1 MQLNSMLPASR
12 GCGYGARVA
21 AARGGAGEGKGIAEA
36 MSARI
41 LIVDDMLSSLR
52 LMEAKLS
59 AEYYEVAT
67 ASDGH
72 EALALAARWAPDLV
86 LLDVMMPGLD
96 GYEVCAALKASRETE
111 HVPVVMLTALGDS
124 GARVRGLEVGADDF
138 LTKPVE
144 DGTLFAR
151 VRSLV
156 RLKRLLDEWR
166 LRSATTQQL
175 GVNEASPTRPGVEG
189 AFAMI
194 VDDHAPDA
202 ELAAAALARDGIRS
216 LRAPDVGQAL
226 TAARGGQFDLIVLNL
241 ALGADDPLRLASR
254 LRAEEATREI
264 PLLLIADPE
273 HRDKLVRGF
282 DLGVN
287 DYVMRPIDENE
298 LRARARNQIRRRFY
312 QERLRADLQYSISL
326 ALTDGLTGVYNQR
339 YLRGHLK
346 ALADQAALAGG
357 QLGVLMI
364 DLDRFKSINDRH
376 GHAAGDTALKL
387 VADAI
392 RQHVRV
398 FDTVARYGGEEFVVV
413 MPGATKAEGE
423 AVAERLRCAIAGLHF
438 IANGVPMAL
447 TVSIGVAA
455 LPAVLPLGPHPRLD
469 EALLHA
475 ADAALY
481 RAKAAGR
488 NRVEVTEAA

>member
-1 MQLNSMLPASR
+1 
-12 GCGYGARVA
+12 
-21 AARGGAGEGKGIAEA
+21 

-41 LIVDDMLSSLR
+41 LVVDDMVANLR
-52 LMEAKLS
+52 LMEAKLT

-67 ASDGH
+67 ATDGP
-72 EALALAARWAPDLV
+72 EAIRLAQRWAPDLV
-86 LLDVMMPGLD
+86 LLDVMMPVMD
-96 GYEVCAALKASRETE
+96 GYEVCAALKSLRETE
-111 HVPVVMLTALGDS
+111 HVPVVMLTALGDAE
-124 GARVRGLEVGADDF
+124 ARVRGLDVGADDF

-166 LRSATTQQL
+166 LRTTTTQQL
-175 GVNEASPTRPGVEG
+175 GVAEATTTRPGVEG
-189 AFAMI
+189 ARALI
-194 VDDHAPDA
+194 VDDQAPDA
-202 ELAAAALARDGIRS
+202 DSAMLALARDGVQCAQARDI
-216 LRAPDVGQAL
+216 AQAL
-226 TAARGGQFDLIVLNL
+226 AAARGGSFDLIVLNL

-264 PLLLIADPE
+264 PLLLIAEPQ
-273 HRDKLVRGF
+273 HREQLLRGF
-282 DLGVN
+282 DLGAN
-287 DYVMRPIDENE
+287 DYVMRPVDQNE

-346 ALADQAALAGG
+346 ALSEQAAAAGG
-357 QLGVLMI
+357 QLAVLML

-376 GHAAGDTALKL
+376 GHAAGDAALKL
-387 VADAI
+387 AADTI
-392 RQHVRV
+392 RLHVRV

-413 MPGATKAEGE
+413 MPGASRLEGE
-423 AVAERLRCAIAGLHF
+423 AVAERLRDAIASLRFTAGGAVL
-438 IANGVPMAL
+438 PL

-455 LPAVLPLGPHPRLD
+455 LPPEPPAGPRARLD

-488 NRVEVTEAA
+488 NRVEVAEAA

>member
-1 MQLNSMLPASR
+1 
-12 GCGYGARVA
+12 
-21 AARGGAGEGKGIAEA
+21 

-41 LIVDDMLSSLR
+41 LIVDDMVANLR

-67 ASDGH
+67 ASNGE

-86 LLDVMMPGLD
+86 LLDVMMPGMD
-96 GYEVCAALKASRETE
+96 GYEVCAALKASRDTE
-111 HVPVVMLTALGDS
+111 HVPVVMLTALGDAD
-124 GARVRGLEVGADDF
+124 ARVRGLEVGADDF

-166 LRSATTQQL
+166 LRTATTQQL
-175 GVNEASPTRPGVEG
+175 GVAEASPMRPGVAG
-189 AFAMI
+189 ARVLI
-194 VDDHAPDA
+194 VDDQEADA
-202 ELAAAALARDGIRS
+202 DLAAHALGLDGVRCQRAHDVAEALA
-216 LRAPDVGQAL
+216 
-226 TAARGGQFDLIVLNL
+226 AARGGLFDLIVLNL
-241 ALGADDPLRLASR
+241 TLGADDPLRLASR
-254 LRAEEATREI
+254 LRAEEATRET
-264 PLLLIADPE
+264 PLLLIADPDQRE
-273 HRDKLVRGF
+273 LLVRGF
-282 DLGVN
+282 DLGAN
-287 DYVMRPIDENE
+287 DYVMRPVDENE
-298 LRARARNQIRRRFY
+298 LRARARNQVRRRFY

-346 ALADQAALAGG
+346 ALADQAVAAGG
-357 QLGVLMI
+357 QLSVLMI
-364 DLDRFKSINDRH
+364 DLDRFKSINDRY
-376 GHAAGDTALKL
+376 GHAAGDAALKV
-387 VADAI
+387 VADSI

-398 FDTVARYGGEEFVVV
+398 FDTVARYGGEEFVVI
-413 MPGATKAEGE
+413 MPGANGGEGE
-423 AVAERLRCAIAGLHF
+423 AVAERLRGAIAGLHF
-438 IANGVPMAL
+438 AAGGVRMPL

-455 LPAVLPLGPHPRLD
+455 LTGSTVLGAGRKLD
-469 EALLHA
+469 EALLEA

>member
-1 MQLNSMLPASR
+1 
-12 GCGYGARVA
+12 
-21 AARGGAGEGKGIAEA
+21 

-41 LIVDDMLSSLR
+41 LIVDDMLANLR

-67 ASDGH
+67 ASSGQD
-72 EALALAARWAPDLV
+72 ALALAGRWAPDLV
-86 LLDVMMPGLD
+86 LLDVMMPGMD

-111 HVPVVMLTALGDS
+111 HVPVVMLTALGDA

-175 GVNEASPTRPGVEG
+175 GVAEASPTRPGVEG
-189 AFAMI
+189 ARVLI
-194 VDDHAPDA
+194 VDDQDQEA
-202 ELAAAALARDGIRS
+202 EFAIGALTLDGVRCERADDVTQALA
-216 LRAPDVGQAL
+216 
-226 TAARGGQFDLIVLNL
+226 AARGGLFDLILLNL
-241 ALGADDPLRLASR
+241 TLGAEDPLRLASR
-254 LRAEEATREI
+254 LRAEEATRET
-264 PLLLIADPE
+264 PLLLIADPAQRE
-273 HRDKLVRGF
+273 LLVRGF
-282 DLGVN
+282 DLGAN
-287 DYVMRPIDENE
+287 DYVMRPVDQNE
-298 LRARARNQIRRRFY
+298 LRARARNQVRRRFY

-346 ALADQAALAGG
+346 ALADQAVAAGG

-364 DLDRFKSINDRH
+364 DLDRFKSINDRY
-376 GHAAGDTALKL
+376 GHAAGDAALKA

-392 RQHVRV
+392 RLHVRV
-398 FDTVARYGGEEFVVV
+398 FDTVARYGGEEFVVI
-413 MPGATKAEGE
+413 MPGATRAEGE
-423 AVAERLRCAIAGLHF
+423 AVAERLRGAIAGLNF
-438 IANGVPMAL
+438 LAGGARMPL

-455 LPAVLPLGPHPRLD
+455 LTGAADTGAGRRLD
-469 EALLHA
+469 EALLQN

-488 NRVEVTEAA
+488 NRVEVAEAA

>member
-1 MQLNSMLPASR
+1 
-12 GCGYGARVA
+12 
-21 AARGGAGEGKGIAEA
+21 

-41 LIVDDMLSSLR
+41 LIVDDMLSNLR

-67 ASDGH
+67 ATEGS
-72 EALALAARWAPDLV
+72 EALALAARWSPDLV
-86 LLDVMMPGLD
+86 LLDVMMPGMD
-96 GYEVCAALKASRETE
+96 GYEVCAALKAGRETE
-111 HVPVVMLTALGDS
+111 HVPVVMLTALGDAD
-124 GARVRGLEVGADDF
+124 ARVRGLEVGADDF
-138 LTKPVE
+138 LTKPVQDE
-144 DGTLFAR
+144 TLFAR

-166 LRSATTQQL
+166 LRTATTQQL
-175 GVNEASPTRPGVEG
+175 GVAEAGPTRPGVEG
-189 AFAMI
+189 ASVLV

-202 ELAAAALARDGIRS
+202 EFAIAALVRDGVRCH
-216 LRAPDVGQAL
+216 RAADLMHAL
-226 TAARGGQFDLIVLNL
+226 SAARGGTFDLIVLNL

-254 LRAEEATREI
+254 LRAEDATRET
-264 PLLLIADPE
+264 PLLLIADPDQ
-273 HRDKLVRGF
+273 RDKLVRGF
-282 DLGVN
+282 DLGAN
-287 DYVMRPIDENE
+287 DYVMRPVDENE

-346 ALADQAALAGG
+346 ALSDQALTAAG
-357 QLGVLMI
+357 QLAVLMI
-364 DLDRFKSINDRH
+364 DLDRFKSINDTH
-376 GHAAGDTALKL
+376 GHAAGDAALKI
-387 VADAI
+387 VADTI

-413 MPGATKAEGE
+413 MPGANRGEGE
-423 AVAERLRCAIAGLHF
+423 AVAERLRGAVAALAFSAAGT
-438 IANGVPMAL
+438 AMEL

-455 LPAVLPLGPHPRLD
+455 LSAAAELPAGRRLD

-475 ADAALY
+475 ADVALY
-481 RAKAAGR
+481 RAKAGGR
-488 NRVEVTEAA
+488 NRVEVAEAA

>member
-1 MQLNSMLPASR
+1 
-12 GCGYGARVA
+12 
-21 AARGGAGEGKGIAEA
+21 

-52 LMEAKLS
+52 LMEVKLT

-67 ASDGH
+67 ATHGA
-72 EALALAARWAPDLV
+72 EALAIAARWAPDLV
-86 LLDVMMPGLD
+86 LLDVMMPVMD
-96 GYEVCAALKASRETE
+96 GYEVCAALKAARETE
-111 HVPVVMLTALGDS
+111 HVPVVMLTALGDAD
-124 GARVRGLEVGADDF
+124 ARVRGLEVGADDF

-144 DGTLFAR
+144 DETLFAR

-175 GVNEASPTRPGVEG
+175 GVAEATPRRPGVEG
-189 AFAMI
+189 AKALV
-194 VDDHAPDA
+194 VDDDPA
-202 ELAAAALARDGIRS
+202 EAAFIAGALGRDGVRTVPAHDIAQALA
-216 LRAPDVGQAL
+216 
-226 TAARGGQFDLIVLNL
+226 AARGGQFDLIVLSL

-254 LRAEEATREI
+254 LRAEESTRET
-264 PLLLIADPE
+264 PLLLVADPGQRE
-273 HRDKLVRGF
+273 KLVRGF
-282 DLGVN
+282 DLGAN
-287 DYVMRPIDENE
+287 DYVMRPVDENE

-346 ALADQAALAGG
+346 ALADQAATGGG
-357 QLGVLMI
+357 QLAVLMI

-376 GHAAGDTALKL
+376 GHAAGDAALKA

-398 FDTVARYGGEEFVVV
+398 FDTVARYGGEEFAVV
-413 MPGATKAEGE
+413 MPGATRVEGE
-423 AVAERLRCAIAGLHF
+423 AVAERLRGAVAGLTF
-438 IANGVPMAL
+438 MAAGGQLEL

-455 LPAVLPLGPHPRLD
+455 LASTTVLPAGQKLD
-469 EALLHA
+469 EVLLSA
-475 ADAALY
+475 ADVALY
-481 RAKAAGR
+481 RAKAGGR
-488 NRVEVTEAA
+488 NRVEVCEAA

>member
-1 MQLNSMLPASR
+1 
-12 GCGYGARVA
+12 
-21 AARGGAGEGKGIAEA
+21 

-41 LIVDDMLSSLR
+41 LVVDDMLANLR

-67 ASDGH
+67 ASHGE
-72 EALALAARWAPDLV
+72 EALTLAARWLPDLV
-86 LLDVMMPGLD
+86 LLDVMMPGMD
-96 GYEVCAALKASRETE
+96 GYEVCAALKARAETE
-111 HVPVVMLTALGDS
+111 HVPVVMLTALGDAD
-124 GARVRGLEVGADDF
+124 ARVRGLEVGADDF

-166 LRSATTQQL
+166 LRTATTQQL
-175 GVNEASPTRPGVEG
+175 GVAEASPTRPGVEG
-189 AFAMI
+189 ARALI
-194 VDDHAPDA
+194 VDDQEAEA
-202 ELAAAALARDGIRS
+202 ELAARALALDGVNCQ
-216 LRAPDVGQAL
+216 RAADVVQAL
-226 TAARGGQFDLIVLNL
+226 AAARGGLFDLIVLNL
-241 ALGADDPLRLASR
+241 ALGAEDPLRLASR
-254 LRAEEATREI
+254 LRAEDSTRET
-264 PLLLIADPE
+264 PLLLVADPDQRE
-273 HRDKLVRGF
+273 LLVRGF
-282 DLGVN
+282 DLGAN
-287 DYVMRPIDENE
+287 DYVMRPVDQNE
-298 LRARARNQIRRRFY
+298 LRARARNQVRRRFY

-346 ALADQAALAGG
+346 ALADQAVMAGG
-357 QLGVLMI
+357 QLAVLMI

-376 GHAAGDTALKL
+376 GHAAGDAALKA

-392 RQHVRV
+392 RMHVRV
-398 FDTVARYGGEEFVVV
+398 FDTVARYGGEEFVVI
-413 MPGATKAEGE
+413 MPGANRGEGE
-423 AVAERLRCAIAGLHF
+423 AVAERLRGAIAALEFTAAGMRL
-438 IANGVPMAL
+438 PL

-455 LPAVLPLGPHPRLD
+455 LTEASRLD
-469 EALLHA
+469 PGRRPDEVLLHA

-488 NRVEVTEAA
+488 NRVEVAEAA

>member
-1 MQLNSMLPASR
+1 LGQTAS
-12 GCGYGARVA
+12 
-21 AARGGAGEGKGIAEA
+21 

-41 LIVDDMLSSLR
+41 LIVDDMLANLR

-67 ASDGH
+67 ASNGED
-72 EALALAARWAPDLV
+72 ALALAQRWLPDLV
-86 LLDVMMPGLD
+86 LLDVMMPGMD
-96 GYEVCAALKASRETE
+96 GYEVCSALKASRETE
-111 HVPVVMLTALGDS
+111 HVPVVMLTALGDAD
-124 GARVRGLEVGADDF
+124 ARVRGLEVGADDF

-166 LRSATTQQL
+166 LRTATTQQL
-175 GVNEASPTRPGVEG
+175 GVAEASPTRPGVEG
-189 AFAMI
+189 ARVLI
-194 VDDHAPDA
+194 VDDQQDEA
-202 ELAAAALARDGIRS
+202 EFAAQALARDGVRCH
-216 LRAPDVGQAL
+216 RAGDVGQAL
-226 TAARGGQFDLIVLNL
+226 AAARGGMFDLILLNL
-241 ALGADDPLRLASR
+241 TLGAEDPLRLASR
-254 LRAEEATREI
+254 LRAEESTRET
-264 PLLLIADPE
+264 PLLLIADPAQ
-273 HRDKLVRGF
+273 RDLLVRGF
-282 DLGVN
+282 DLGAN
-287 DYVMRPIDENE
+287 DYVMRPVDENE
-298 LRARARNQIRRRFY
+298 LRARTRNQVRRRFY

-346 ALADQAALAGG
+346 ALADQAVASGG
-357 QLGVLMI
+357 QLAVLMI
-364 DLDRFKSINDRH
+364 DLDRFKSINDRF
-376 GHAAGDTALKL
+376 GHAAGDAALKV

-398 FDTVARYGGEEFVVV
+398 FDTVARYGGEEFVVI
-413 MPGATKAEGE
+413 MPGATRAEGE
-423 AVAERLRCAIAGLHF
+423 AVAERLRGAIAALQF
-438 IANGVPMAL
+438 APSGVPMPL

-455 LPAVLPLGPHPRLD
+455 LASTVEIGTGRRLD

-488 NRVEVTEAA
+488 NRVEVAEAA